1 MSGTDQTRR
10 YATRKRQ
17 IKEGRGHAS
26 GEKEVTMPEKN
37 LLTGFSFFSDVD
49 PDTLEA
55 IAGKG
60 EILEFKAEDVIFHVD
75 EPATHFYGL
84 LEGEVDLV
92 LVFTDKVLKTDIEY
106 EEAIQATM
114 VDEEKEI
121 IVDTV
126 AAGQVFGWASI
137 VGPSKRTVNAEC
149 SENSRVIAIPA
160 DELIAM
166 FDKDH
171 TLGFTIMKRLSD
183 IIARRLR
190 NRTDKLIETWGEAF
204 DIGSI

>member
-1 MSGTDQTRR
+1 
-10 YATRKRQ
+10 
-17 IKEGRGHAS
+17 
-26 GEKEVTMPEKN
+26 MPEKN
-37 LLTGFSFFSDVD
+37 LLTSFPFFSDVA
-49 PDTLEA
+49 PAAMEA
-55 IAGKG
+55 IVGKG
-60 EILEFKAEDVIFHVD
+60 EIQEFKAEDVIFRVD

-84 LEGEVDLV
+84 LAGEINLV
-92 LVFTDKVLKTDIEY
+92 LVFKDKVLKTDIEY

-121 IVDTV
+121 IVDRV
-126 AAGQVFGWASI
+126 SAGQVFGWASI
-137 VGPSKRTVNAEC
+137 VGPSKRTVNAQC

-160 DELIAM
+160 DELKAM
-166 FDKDH
+166 FEKDH

-183 IIARRLR
+183 IIAQRLR

>member
-1 MSGTDQTRR
+1 
-10 YATRKRQ
+10 
-17 IKEGRGHAS
+17 
-26 GEKEVTMPEKN
+26 MPQKN
-37 LLTGFSFFSDVD
+37 LLAGFSFFSDVD
-49 PDTLEA
+49 PDTLET
-55 IAGKG
+55 IVNKG

-84 LEGEVDLV
+84 LEGEIDLV
-92 LVFTDKVLKTDIEY
+92 LIFKDKVLKTDIEY

-126 AAGQVFGWASI
+126 TAGQVFGWASI

-160 DELIAM
+160 DELNAM

-171 TLGFTIMKRLSD
+171 TLGYTIMKRLSG

>member
-1 MSGTDQTRR
+1 
-10 YATRKRQ
+10 
-17 IKEGRGHAS
+17 
-26 GEKEVTMPEKN
+26 MPEKN
-37 LLTGFSFFSDVD
+37 LLSGFAFFSDVD
-49 PDTLEA
+49 QETLEV
-55 IAGKG
+55 IVSKG
-60 EILEFKAEDVIFHVD
+60 EIIEYKAEDVIFNVD

-84 LEGEVDLV
+84 LEGEIDLV
-92 LVFTDKVLKTDIEY
+92 LVFKDKVLKTDIEY

-126 AAGQVFGWASI
+126 SVGQVFGWASI

-149 SENSRVIAIPA
+149 SEDSRVIAVPA
-160 DELIAM
+160 DALKDM
-166 FDKDH
+166 FDNDH
-171 TLGFTIMKRLSD
+171 TLGYTIMKRLSA
-183 IIARRLR
+183 IIAKRLR

>member
-1 MSGTDQTRR
+1 
-10 YATRKRQ
+10 
-17 IKEGRGHAS
+17 
-26 GEKEVTMPEKN
+26 MPQKK
-37 LLTGFSFFSDVD
+37 LLSGFSFFCDVD

-55 IAGKG
+55 IAIKG
-60 EILEFKAEDVIFHVD
+60 EILEFKARDVIFQVD
-75 EPATHFYGL
+75 EPATHLYGL
-84 LEGEVDLV
+84 LEGEINLI

-106 EEAIQATM
+106 EETIQATM

-126 AAGQVFGWASI
+126 TAGQVFGWSSI
-137 VGPSKRTVNAEC
+137 VGPSKRTVNAAC
-149 SENSRVIAIPA
+149 SQNSRVIALPA
-160 DELIAM
+160 DELKAM

-171 TLGFTIMKRLSD
+171 TVGYIIMKRLSA

-190 NRTDKLIETWGEAF
+190 NRTDKLIEAWGEAF

>member
-1 MSGTDQTRR
+1 
-10 YATRKRQ
+10 
-17 IKEGRGHAS
+17 
-26 GEKEVTMPEKN
+26 MPEKN
-37 LLTGFSFFSDVD
+37 LLNGFSFFSDVD
-49 PDTLEA
+49 PATLEA
-55 IAGKG
+55 IAIKG
-60 EILEFKAEDVIFHVD
+60 EILEFKASDIIFHVD

-84 LEGEVDLV
+84 LEGEINLV

-126 AAGQVFGWASI
+126 TAGQVFGWASI
-137 VGPSKRTVNAEC
+137 VGPSKRTANAEC
-149 SENSRVIAIPA
+149 SQNSRVIAIPA
-160 DELIAM
+160 EALKAM

-171 TLGFTIMKRLSD
+171 TLGYIIMKRLSA

-190 NRTDKLIETWGEAF
+190 NRTGKLIEAWGEAF

>member
-1 MSGTDQTRR
+1 
-10 YATRKRQ
+10 
-17 IKEGRGHAS
+17 
-26 GEKEVTMPEKN
+26 
-37 LLTGFSFFSDVD
+37 
-49 PDTLEA
+49 
-55 IAGKG
+55 
-60 EILEFKAEDVIFHVD
+60 
-75 EPATHFYGL
+75 
-84 LEGEVDLV
+84 
-92 LVFTDKVLKTDIEY
+92 
-106 EEAIQATM
+106 M

-121 IVDTV
+121 ILDTV
-126 AAGQVFGWASI
+126 PAGQVIRWPSI

-160 DELIAM
+160 DDLTAM

-183 IIARRLR
+183 IIARRLH